1 MVGVCSIR
9 NEELG
14 MRNFNYALRIAHYA
28 LPFVCAAILILFTN
42 TAKATDAEFLLNNAE
57 LYPTSTGA
65 AYCDEIVQDTLAQ
78 ITSDDMTTYEKVRA
92 CYDYLV
98 DTCHY
103 GDNVL
108 RLDFPEANGTARA
121 YGMLVGHVG
130 ACDDYS
136 SAFTALTRAIGLNC
150 YTVYGQTARADGGYT
165 GHIWCVMNIDGVE
178 YVFDPQIDDNIGAD
192 IYYRFCVTYDET
204 PDSYYPSEI
213 CWDYFPPFY

>member
-1 MVGVCSIR
+1 
-9 NEELG
+9 
-14 MRNFNYALRIAHYA
+14 
-28 LPFVCAAILILFTN
+28 
-42 TAKATDAEFLLNNAE
+42 
-57 LYPTSTGA
+57 
-65 AYCDEIVQDTLAQ
+65 
-78 ITSDDMTTYEKVRA
+78 MTTYEKVRA

-136 SAFTALTRAIGLNC
+136 SAFAALTRAIGLNC

>member
-1 MVGVCSIR
+1 MKKFF
-9 NEELG
+9 LT
-14 MRNFNYALRIAHYA
+14 
-28 LPFVCAAILILFTN
+28 CAAVLILLTN
-42 TAKATDAEFLLNNAE
+42 SAKAMDNEYLLNNAE
-57 LYPTSTGA
+57 LYPTLTGA
-65 AYCDEIVQDTLAQ
+65 DYCDEIVQETLAQ
-78 ITSDDMTTYEKVRA
+78 ITGEYMSTYDKVRA

-98 DTCHY
+98 NTCSY

-108 RLDFPEANGTARA
+108 RLDFPEDNGTARA

-136 SAFTALTRAIGLNC
+136 CAFAALTRAIGLNC

-165 GHIWCVMNIDGVE
+165 GHIWCVVAIDGVE

-204 PDSYYPSEI
+204 PGSYYNSEVR
-213 CWDYFPPFY
+213 WGYFEPFY

>member
-1 MVGVCSIR
+1 MKKFLTI
-9 NEELG
+9 
-14 MRNFNYALRIAHYA
+14 
-28 LPFVCAAILILFTN
+28 CAAIFILMTGS
-42 TAKATDAEFLLNNAE
+42 AKAMDNEYLLNNAE

-65 AYCDEIVQDTLAQ
+65 DYCDEIVWQTLSQ

-98 DTCHY
+98 DTCTY

-108 RLDFPEANGTARA
+108 RLDFEDVNATARA

-136 SAFTALTRAIGLNC
+136 CAFAALTRAIGLNC

-165 GHIWCVMNIDGVE
+165 GHIWCVIDIDGVE

-204 PDSYYPSEI
+204 PGSYYPSETG
-213 CWDYFPPFY
+213 WGYFYPLY